1 MILRRG
7 EYFMFR
13 TSRFAVVATA
23 ISCFLIAQTPT
34 GILDGRV
41 NDASGAVVAGAS
53 VSIENQETGVHQEM
67 STNADGRFYQGFVLP
82 GLYKVTVDKPG
93 FQKYVQSEIRV
104 NVQQTVTL
112 EVSMRVGDVAT
123 TVEIKASSTQLSTE
137 SSSVSKVIGTRQ
149 IIDLPLNGRNPFGL
163 AALAPGVTP
172 GGGGS
177 TPFISGGRNA
187 TNEIT
192 IDGTSVILPENNV
205 SNLQTGYT
213 PIVDSVQEFAVI
225 TNSLEAQYGRTGGGV
240 ISVATRGGT
249 NQYHVSAYDFLR
261 NSKLDANTWSNN
273 RNGVKLAAFQQN
285 QFGGTIGGPVSI
297 PKIYNGSN
305 KTFFFFSEQTQRAR
319 RGTSSQASVPIA
331 DWINGDFSNLK
342 NGNGQPITIYDPL
355 NLDASGNRQ
364 PFPGNLIPANR
375 IDKVAQ
381 NLLKY
386 FPKPNANPTNA
397 FTMQNN
403 FFVSG
408 KGVNDDDKFD
418 SRIDQ
423 NFSDKFRLF
432 ARGSYD
438 HGESV
443 PFNGYGNI
451 ASSIGD
457 GQNISDLYNVTVNGV
472 YTLSPT
478 TILNFNYGF
487 ARNVGV
493 RYPFSEGTT
502 PASLGFPQNYSDIV
516 GLSNYEFPN
525 FSFGGNTNLSNLGQA
540 TFTTLLNRPM
550 SHIIRGDVTKVL
562 NKHTIRAGGE
572 WRKFFLNFTQLGNPA
587 GAYSFGAGFTQR
599 VVNASAVS
607 TEGNG
612 LATFLLGL
620 PSNGG
625 SVSHSF
631 DAATASAYAGIYVQD
646 DWRVTKKLTF
656 NIGLRYDVD
665 TPRTERYNRLS
676 YWDQNAPLP
685 LQGKVAASAT
695 CPNCGNLKGALMFVG
710 PDAKYGRHQT
720 PTDLNNWGPR
730 FGFAYHA
737 FEKTVFRGA
746 YGILYSPSA
755 LQASGTS
762 GSGGVQGFQSNTSI
776 STTFD
781 NGKTFVASLSNP
793 FPGGFNLPQGPK
805 PGPFSGALT
814 EVGNSIGDSFFIDNA
829 NPMVQQWNF
838 NVQQQ
843 VKGDWVVEAGYLG
856 SKGNHLIDGESN
868 MTYNQLPASF
878 LALGSGLTTQVPN
891 PFFGIITT
899 PNSPYAQPTIQQRF
913 LLSAYPQYQGVN
925 AFRKP
930 QANSI
935 YHGLTLSAEKRFSY
949 GLSTLISFTGSKLLD
964 DSSQVVTFLGAAGAK
979 QDFYCRKCEKSVSAQ
994 DVSKRLVI
1002 SANYDLPFGKGR
1014 SYLSNMSRPLDL
1026 ALGGWQINGI
1036 ATFSKGTPLSISN
1049 GGNNTNIGSPGQR
1062 PNNNGKS
1069 AAKDGPIA
1077 DRLNAYFDTSVF
1089 SQAPI
1094 YTFGNVGRYL
1104 PDVRIPGIHNL
1115 DFSLFKNFKVTE
1127 RGTIQFRAES
1137 FNITNSPQWN
1147 APNNNVTAVGTFGT
1161 ITNTAN
1167 GPRNVQLALKLNF

>member
-13 TSRFAVVATA
+13 TLRFAVVATA

-342 NGNGQPITIYDPL
+342 NGNGQPITVYDPL

-457 GQNISDLYNVTVNGV
+457 GQNISDL
-472 YTLSPT
+472 L
-478 TILNFNYGF
+478 
-487 ARNVGV
+487 
-493 RYPFSEGTT
+493 
-502 PASLGFPQNYSDIV
+502 
-516 GLSNYEFPN
+516 
-525 FSFGGNTNLSNLGQA
+525 
-540 TFTTLLNRPM
+540 
-550 SHIIRGDVTKVL
+550 
-562 NKHTIRAGGE
+562 
-572 WRKFFLNFTQLGNPA
+572 
-587 GAYSFGAGFTQR
+587 
-599 VVNASAVS
+599 
-607 TEGNG
+607 
-612 LATFLLGL
+612 
-620 PSNGG
+620 
-625 SVSHSF
+625 
-631 DAATASAYAGIYVQD
+631 
-646 DWRVTKKLTF
+646 
-656 NIGLRYDVD
+656 
-665 TPRTERYNRLS
+665 
-676 YWDQNAPLP
+676 
-685 LQGKVAASAT
+685 
-695 CPNCGNLKGALMFVG
+695 
-710 PDAKYGRHQT
+710 
-720 PTDLNNWGPR
+720 
-730 FGFAYHA
+730 
-737 FEKTVFRGA
+737 
-746 YGILYSPSA
+746 
-755 LQASGTS
+755 
-762 GSGGVQGFQSNTSI
+762 
-776 STTFD
+776 
-781 NGKTFVASLSNP
+781 
-793 FPGGFNLPQGPK
+793 
-805 PGPFSGALT
+805 
-814 EVGNSIGDSFFIDNA
+814 
-829 NPMVQQWNF
+829 
-838 NVQQQ
+838 
-843 VKGDWVVEAGYLG
+843 
-856 SKGNHLIDGESN
+856 
-868 MTYNQLPASF
+868 
-878 LALGSGLTTQVPN
+878 
-891 PFFGIITT
+891 
-899 PNSPYAQPTIQQRF
+899 
-913 LLSAYPQYQGVN
+913 
-925 AFRKP
+925 
-930 QANSI
+930 
-935 YHGLTLSAEKRFSY
+935 
-949 GLSTLISFTGSKLLD
+949 
-964 DSSQVVTFLGAAGAK
+964 
-979 QDFYCRKCEKSVSAQ
+979 
-994 DVSKRLVI
+994 
-1002 SANYDLPFGKGR
+1002 
-1014 SYLSNMSRPLDL
+1014 
-1026 ALGGWQINGI
+1026 
-1036 ATFSKGTPLSISN
+1036 
-1049 GGNNTNIGSPGQR
+1049 
-1062 PNNNGKS
+1062 
-1069 AAKDGPIA
+1069 
-1077 DRLNAYFDTSVF
+1077 
-1089 SQAPI
+1089 
-1094 YTFGNVGRYL
+1094 
-1104 PDVRIPGIHNL
+1104 
-1115 DFSLFKNFKVTE
+1115 
-1127 RGTIQFRAES
+1127 
-1137 FNITNSPQWN
+1137 
-1147 APNNNVTAVGTFGT
+1147 
-1161 ITNTAN
+1161 
-1167 GPRNVQLALKLNF
+1167 

>member
-1 MILRRG
+1 M
-7 EYFMFR
+7 YR
-13 TSRFAVVATA
+13 TLRFAAAATVV
-23 ISCFLIAQTPT
+23 SCFLFAQTPT

-67 STNADGRFYQGFVLP
+67 TTNADGRFYQGFVLP
-82 GLYKVTVDKPG
+82 GVYKVTVDKPG
-93 FQKYVQSEIRV
+93 FQKYVQSEIRI

-112 EVSMRVGDVAT
+112 EVSMRVGDVAS
-123 TVEIKASSTQLSTE
+123 TVEITASSTQLSTE
-137 SSSVSKVIGTRQ
+137 SSSVSKVIGTKQ
-149 IIDLPLNGRNPFGL
+149 IIDLPLNGRNPFSL
-163 AALAPGVTP
+163 ASLAPGVVP

-213 PIVDSVQEFAVI
+213 PIVDSVLEFAVI

-285 QFGGTIGGPVSI
+285 QFGGTVGGPLSI
-297 PKIYNGSN
+297 PKIYNGAN

-319 RGTSSQASVPIA
+319 RGTSSQASVPTDA
-331 DWINGDFSNLK
+331 WINGDFSGLK
-342 NGNGQPITIYDPL
+342 NGNGQPVVIYDPFT
-355 NLDASGNRQ
+355 LDASGNRL
-364 PFPGNLIPANR
+364 PFPNNIIPANR

-386 FPKPNANPTNA
+386 FPKPNAVPTNA

-408 KGVNDDDKFD
+408 KGVGDDDKFD

-443 PFNGYGNI
+443 PFNGFGNI
-451 ASSIGD
+451 GTSIGD
-457 GQNISDLYNVTVNGV
+457 GRNVSDLYNVTVNGV

-487 ARNVGV
+487 ARNVGI

-502 PASLGFPQNYSDIV
+502 PASLGFPQSYSDVV

-525 FSFGGNTNLSNLGQA
+525 ISFAGNTNLSNLGQA

-562 NKHTIRAGGE
+562 AKHTLRAGGE

-599 VVNASAVS
+599 VVNASAVAA
-607 TEGNG
+607 EGNG
-612 LATFLLGL
+612 FATFLLGL
-620 PSNGG
+620 PNNGG

-631 DAATASAYAGIYVQD
+631 DAATASAYAGAYVQD
-646 DWRVTKKLTF
+646 DWRATNKLTL

-676 YWDQNAPLP
+676 YWDPDAPSP
-685 LQGKVAASAT
+685 LRGQVASSAI
-695 CPNCGNLKGALMFVG
+695 CPNCGNLRGAMMFVG
-710 PDAKYGRHQT
+710 PNGKYGRHQT

-762 GSGGVQGFQSNTSI
+762 GSGGVQGFQSSTSI

-781 NGKTFVASLSNP
+781 NGKTFAASLSNP
-793 FPGGFNLPQGPK
+793 FPGGFNLPQGSK
-805 PGPFSGALT
+805 VGPYSGALT

-829 NPMVQQWNF
+829 NPIVQQWNV
-838 NVQQQ
+838 NIQQQ
-843 VKGDWVVEAGYLG
+843 VKGDWVLEAGYLG
-856 SKGNHLIDGESN
+856 SKGNHLIDGESS

-878 LALGSGLTTQVPN
+878 LALGSGLNAQVAN
-891 PFFGIITT
+891 PFYGLITT

-935 YHGLTLSAEKRFSY
+935 YHGLTLSAEKRFSM
-949 GLSTLISFTGSKLLD
+949 GLSALVSFTGSKLLD
-964 DSSQVVTFLGAAGAK
+964 DASQVVTFLGAAGTK
-979 QDFYCRKCEKSVSAQ
+979 QDFYCRKCEKSISAQ

-1002 SANYDLPFGKGR
+1002 SANYDLPFGHGR
-1014 SYLSNMSRPLDL
+1014 SYLSGMARPLD
-1026 ALGGWQINGI
+1026 AVLGGWQMNGI
-1036 ATFSKGTPLSISN
+1036 ATFSNGTPLSISN

-1069 AAKDGPIA
+1069 AAKSGPIA

-1094 YTFGNVGRYL
+1094 YTFGNVGRFL

-1115 DFSLFKNFKVTE
+1115 DFSLFKNFRVTE
-1127 RGTIQFRAES
+1127 RTTVQFRAES
-1137 FNITNSPQWN
+1137 FNITNSPQWA

-1167 GPRNVQLALKLNF
+1167 SPRNVQLALKLDF